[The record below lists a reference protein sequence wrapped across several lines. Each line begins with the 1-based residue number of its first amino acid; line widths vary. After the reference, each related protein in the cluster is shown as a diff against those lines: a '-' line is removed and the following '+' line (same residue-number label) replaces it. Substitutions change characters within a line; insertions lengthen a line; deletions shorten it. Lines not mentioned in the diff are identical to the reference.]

1 MSLPECWICCLFRDA
16 ICHDNGQH
24 FSFDAMFQSY
34 FSGDEDGSVH
44 QVFDAVID
52 SGQMPVSA
60 MSMVYGYMFD
70 TSGAEQDED
79 LLYALAASLLAENV
93 HGDVMKRQRLNWWP
107 YMHHLKR
114 EGTFTNMYQMSNS
127 LFNTLLGLLSKD
139 SKLNEVE
146 SWNRTSGVDPV
157 GPELALHCTLRY
169 LAGGSYHNI
178 RITAGILKPAFY
190 SCVLKCLKLQ
200 LHMPTS
206 SSELL
211 CASLDF
217 TELSSHGI
225 LNGCVG
231 CLMAGSVKSKFSVL
245 KIHPT

>member
-1 MSLPECWICCLFRDA
+1 MPSLPCTKCL
-16 ICHDNGQH
+16 
-24 FSFDAMFQSY
+24 
-34 FSGDEDGSVH
+34 
-44 QVFDAVID
+44 
-52 SGQMPVSA
+52 
-60 MSMVYGYMFD
+60 
-70 TSGAEQDED
+70 T
-79 LLYALAASLLAENV
+79 
-93 HGDVMKRQRLNWWP
+93 
-107 YMHHLKR
+107 HHSTK
-114 EGTFTNMYQMSNS
+114 
-127 LFNTLLGLLSKD
+127 LLGLLSKD
-139 SKLNEVE
+139 LKVNEGK
-146 SWNRTSGVDPV
+146 SWNRTSGVDPM

-169 LAGGSYHNI
+169 LAGGSYHDI
-178 RITAGILKPAFY
+178 RITAGISKLAFY
-190 SCVLKCLKLQ
+190 YSLHKCIDAILKCLELQ